1 MTRRSHR
8 NDRRRLT
15 ARERAG
21 LLVAGHWSLSTFHRE
36 QRRIA
41 DAFKW
46 YPKLTESIQRALAA
60 HARAALSRERA
71 RRGRGSR

>member
-15 ARERAG
+15 ARERANAIIQEMIEKAG
-21 LLVAGHWSLSTFHRE
+21 AGNELLSL
-36 QRRIA
+36 
-41 DAFKW
+41 
-46 YPKLTESIQRALAA
+46 KLTEWFRVEVQRALAA

-71 RRGRGSR
+71 RRGMGSR